1 MLTETVDD
9 LMDEVAEAQSETAEH
24 NLSYNEEEEIG
35 LSTSV
40 KITKVLVTKMFIF
53 LEESFE
59 EEPEAEEEED
69 EDDYDVN
76 LMARALQAS
85 EKRSKPAK
93 YQLDAE
99 GTIALDSD
107 EDDEPTQETRSQGN
121 RSEDSSEYSIN
132 NDVIDDS
139 DDYDEAKDELEALR
153 KKQLVKP
160 FVMVARKLVKKSFRF
175 LALRKLEGK
184 RSTERQKTEEKET
197 RVDEKLGESSLSATL
212 LSSYEASSCKDDG
225 NVVLEISKNGK
236 EQNDEMETSE
246 KEPEAAAVIEHE
258 KQVEGSKDEKRLE
271 QQTEKELNSP
281 PNPIT
286 ESEEAEKAEKI
297 LEKPFDNSSD
307 SSRHESSLLTEI
319 ANASTEEIFNRYVA
333 KTADQSPTLDEF
345 SEELFY
351 CLQLNNIEIEKAKQL
366 WNEKLHIKYKIR
378 ELMETIRR
386 HRAVMEIEAFGY
398 KPGNS
403 GSNSRPV
410 VSSKSSTTNS
420 DTDNYEKHS
429 RMSAESVSRLIQD
442 VRASMLK
449 RDDKLR
455 NAELASESNAG
466 EGSLAAQWNSLQSN
480 TGRQG
485 QIVDVQ
491 SIINDFRQKN
501 PQEIPRR
508 GRRMKSAFD
517 NHCFERQPEESRN
530 LRKDFISNV
539 TSNSNDINNPMKTSS
554 GYPEVSLHPVQN
566 LYKNLSNASG
576 ASSLGIQRSSLLQSI
591 LTKVLL

>member
-1 MLTETVDD
+1 
-9 LMDEVAEAQSETAEH
+9 
-24 NLSYNEEEEIG
+24 
-35 LSTSV
+35 
-40 KITKVLVTKMFIF
+40 
-53 LEESFE
+53 
-59 EEPEAEEEED
+59 
-69 EDDYDVN
+69 
-76 LMARALQAS
+76 MARALKAS
-85 EKRSKPAK
+85 EKRPHQGD
-93 YQLDAE
+93 YQLDDG
-99 GTIALDSD
+99 GTIALDDSD
-107 EDDEPTQETRSQGN
+107 DDEPTRVKTPHRNNSDN
-121 RSEDSSEYSIN
+121 SSEFSIN
-132 NDVIDDS
+132 NDVIEDSDDS
-139 DDYDEAKDELEALR
+139 DEEKYELEALR

-160 FVMVARKLVKKSFRF
+160 YVQVARKLVKKSFRF

-184 RSTERQKTEEKET
+184 RMPEHHKPEEMEMEMDVNLTEAKPGECSTSLTLHSSMETSSGKDEDKLDSVEIELPAREPSAVSENERQTEILTDEKPLDEQAEKET
-197 RVDEKLGESSLSATL
+197 NPPSNTIAE
-212 LSSYEASSCKDDG
+212 
-225 NVVLEISKNGK
+225 
-236 EQNDEMETSE
+236 SE
-246 KEPEAAAVIEHE
+246 KEVDNSFDK
-258 KQVEGSKDEKRLE
+258 KQKL
-271 QQTEKELNSP
+271 
-281 PNPIT
+281 
-286 ESEEAEKAEKI
+286 
-297 LEKPFDNSSD
+297 LEKPSDNSSD

-333 KTADQSPTLDEF
+333 KTVDQSPTLDEF

-403 GSNSRPV
+403 GSNSHPV

-420 DTDNYEKHS
+420 ETDNYDKQNS
-429 RMSAESVSRLIQD
+429 RMSSESVSRLIQD

-449 RDDKLR
+449 REDKLR
-455 NAELASESNAG
+455 SDDIASGSNVG
-466 EGSLAAQWNSLQSN
+466 EGSLAAQWNSLQSS

-508 GRRMKSAFD
+508 GRRMKTAFD
-517 NHCFERQPEESRN
+517 TNYFESQQDDSRN
-530 LRKDFISNV
+530 VRKDFISNV
-539 TSNSNDINNPMKTSS
+539 SSNSNDFNTTTKTSS

-566 LYKNLSNASG
+566 LYKNLSNVPG

-591 LTKVLL
+591 LTKVFSYRIVK